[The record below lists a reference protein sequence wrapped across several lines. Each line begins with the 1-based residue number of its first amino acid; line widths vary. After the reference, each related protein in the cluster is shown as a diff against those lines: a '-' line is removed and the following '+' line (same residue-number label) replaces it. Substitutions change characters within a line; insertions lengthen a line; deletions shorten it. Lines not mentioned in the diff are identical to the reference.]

1 MDTVT
6 GLSYANTPAP
16 ADQAADRQGSLLSL
30 RLRPSILLTLGMLI
44 TVTVVIS
51 LIWSGQSV
59 YRQMRDAVEATA
71 LMDEVRHR
79 VRHLDEALSVS
90 VRMAVTT
97 GDLYWDT
104 RYHALEA
111 DMDQALDSVRR
122 PLISGSWVELPA
134 DLLAANAELVA
145 MEHRMLNLVRNGERE
160 RAEELLHSPAFA
172 RRREAYLT
180 GLRDLSESLAQ
191 VSERLVERV
200 SSRVRLQTIGGLLVL
215 AALVAGWLVIYRILS
230 RVERRTLIHQWNLQR
245 KTEDLAR
252 EVRDREQAEREL
264 REVTA
269 LQNAILNSANYSVIS
284 TDPDGTIRTFNATA
298 ERLLGYRAD
307 EVVGE
312 VTPALIHDDREV
324 ARRAEELERELGERI
339 EPGFEVFVAH
349 AKRGYADEREWTYVR
364 KDGSR
369 FPVLLSVT
377 AIRDERGAVTG
388 YLGVASDITERKRVE
403 RMKDEFISTVSHEL
417 RTPLTSIC
425 GSLGLLQGGVGG
437 ELNPKAEELVAIAN
451 SNSERLTLLIN
462 DILDME
468 KIEAGKMD
476 FELRPLQIMPA
487 VERALREI
495 KAYGRQFGVGFSLVP
510 GDGALMVNV
519 DPDRLAQ
526 VLSNLLSNA
535 AKFSPRGGEVT
546 VEVEGLAE
554 SVRVSVTDRGAGI
567 PQEFRD
573 RVFEKFSQADGSNT
587 RQMGGTGLGLNICK
601 AIVTQMGG
609 RIDFRSQV
617 GEGSTFYFDLPRWRA
632 SEGEPREAAP

>member
-6 GLSYANTPAP
+6 GLSSANTPAP

-30 RLRPSILLTLGMLI
+30 RLRPSVLLTLGMLI
-44 TVTVVIS
+44 TVAVVIS
-51 LIWSGQSV
+51 LVWSGQSV

-104 RYHALEA
+104 RYRALEA

-145 MEHRMLNLVRNGERE
+145 MEHRILNLVRNGERE
-160 RAEELLHSPAFA
+160 RAEELFHSPAFA
-172 RRREAYLT
+172 RRREVYLG

-230 RVERRTLIHQWNLQR
+230 RVERRTLVHQWNLQR

-252 EVRDREQAEREL
+252 EVGDREQAEREL

-307 EVVGE
+307 EVVGK

-324 ARRAEELERELGERI
+324 ERRAEELERELGECI

-377 AIRDERGAVTG
+377 AIRDEQGAVTG

-437 ELNPKAEELVAIAN
+437 ELNPKAQELVAIAN

-510 GDGALMVNV
+510 GDRALMVNV

-535 AKFSPRGGEVT
+535 AKFSPRGEEVT

-609 RIDFRSQV
+609 RIDFRSQA
-617 GEGSTFYFDLPRWRA
+617 GQGSTFYFELPRWGA
-632 SEGEPREAAP
+632 SEGEPREAAL